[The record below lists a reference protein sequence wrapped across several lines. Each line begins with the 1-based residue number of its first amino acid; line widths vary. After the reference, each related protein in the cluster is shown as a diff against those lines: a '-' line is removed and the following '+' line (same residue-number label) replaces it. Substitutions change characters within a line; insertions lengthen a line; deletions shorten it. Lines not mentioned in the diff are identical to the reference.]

1 MRDRRFFSR
10 LAMRSAELAFSV
22 SVRCVAYRATATVQA

>member
-10 LAMRSAELAFSV
+10 LAVRSAELVFLV
-22 SVRCVAYRATATVQA
+22 SVHCVAHRATATVQA